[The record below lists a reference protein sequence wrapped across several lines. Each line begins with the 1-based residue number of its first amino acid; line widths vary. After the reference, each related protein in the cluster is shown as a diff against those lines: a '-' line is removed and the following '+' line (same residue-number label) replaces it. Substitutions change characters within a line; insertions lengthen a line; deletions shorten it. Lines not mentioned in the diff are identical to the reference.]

1 MFEIGPALRQ
11 ARERRRLGLDQA
23 EAEIKVRARYLQAL
37 EDEEF
42 DLLPGPAYVKGFL
55 RTYADYLGLDG
66 RLFVEEYN
74 CRFVDPRLEDELL
87 FPRTRAMP
95 PRPRRRAKREADL
108 ILVALAAIVALTV
121 IVAIGWTYADEPRRS
136 EPAFL
141 PAPASTTERPS
152 FPLVDPRIAGARDT
166 QAKSRQAA
174 RAGAPRKPVRLLAR
188 STEACWLKIWRR
200 RDQSG
205 EPVYVGTLD
214 PAGPGGGATKRLLS
228 RSGFTVQIGNAG
240 ALELVVNGRPQSLGS
255 RNVVFYVAPDGKVV
269 PA

>member
-23 EAEIKVRARYLQAL
+23 EAETKVRARYLRAL

-42 DLLPGPAYVKGFL
+42 DLIPGPAYVKGFL
-55 RTYADYLGLDG
+55 RTYADYLDLDG

-108 ILVALAAIVALTV
+108 ILVVLAAIVALTV
-121 IVAIGWTYADEPRRS
+121 IVAIGWTYADDPRP
-136 EPAFL
+136 PAAAFV
-141 PAPASTTERPS
+141 PVPTTTERTS
-152 FPLVDPRIAGARDT
+152 SLVDPRIEGARDT
-166 QAKSRQAA
+166 QAQSQRAA
-174 RAGAPRKPVRLLAR
+174 KAAAPRKPVRLLAR
-188 STEACWLKIWRR
+188 TTAPCWVTVWRG
-200 RDQSG
+200 RDQSA
-205 EPVYVGTLD
+205 EAVYVGTLD
-214 PAGPGGGATKRLLS
+214 PSGPNGGTTKVLQS
-228 RSGFTVQIGNAG
+228 RTGFTVQIGNAG

-255 RNVVFYVAPDGKVV
+255 RNLLFWVAPDGTVT